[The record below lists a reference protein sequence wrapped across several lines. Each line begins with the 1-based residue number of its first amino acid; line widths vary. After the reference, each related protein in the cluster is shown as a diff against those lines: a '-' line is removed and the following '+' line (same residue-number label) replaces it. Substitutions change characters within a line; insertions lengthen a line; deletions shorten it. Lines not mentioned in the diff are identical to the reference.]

1 MRLEQSHEEI
11 DEARGVRPAELTG
24 SNSRTFL
31 VTGALGAI
39 GTWTIRRLL
48 DRGHRAV
55 ALDLGG
61 DAHRLAIALTPTEIA
76 SVVRINGDITDLA
89 TVEAAMST
97 HDIDGVIHLAAFQV
111 PMVRENP
118 ALGAH
123 VNVVGTVNVLE
134 AVRRHGD
141 IGPVVYASSIAAY
154 GPAGTLG
161 GDDPPQTLYGVF
173 KRANETTAVRYYE
186 DFGVASI
193 GLRPHTVYG
202 PARDQ
207 GITSAPTLAMVA
219 AAAGVPYRIP
229 FNARLQLQYA
239 PDVGEAFA
247 RAALLEYEGAAVHNL
262 DGEVVGM
269 ETFREM
275 IAAVIPQAGALITI
289 DNVDL
294 PLVEGVDG
302 TSFIEILGASVMRP
316 VADGVRDALGRFEQ
330 LLAQGLVKAPASI

>member
-1 MRLEQSHEEI
+1 MS
-11 DEARGVRPAELTG
+11 EARAVRPAASG
-24 SNSRTFL
+24 SDPRTFL

-39 GTWTIRRLL
+39 GTWTIRSLL

-55 ALDLGG
+55 AFDLGG
-61 DAHRLAIALTPTEIA
+61 DDHRLAIALTPAEIA
-76 SVVRINGDITDLA
+76 SLARVNGDITDLA
-89 TVEAAMST
+89 TVEAAIST
-97 HDIDGVIHLAAFQV
+97 HDIDGVIHLAALQI
-111 PMVRENP
+111 PKVRENP
-118 ALGAH
+118 ALGAQ

-134 AVRRHGD
+134 AARRHGH

-173 KRANETTAVRYYE
+173 KRANETSAVRYYE

-202 PARDQ
+202 PARDR

-247 RAALLEYEGAAVHNL
+247 RAALLEYDGASTHNL

-269 ETFREM
+269 EALREM
-275 IAAVIPQAGALITI
+275 IAAVVPQAGTLITI
-289 DNVDL
+289 DHDDL

-302 TSFIEILGASVMRP
+302 TSFVELLGTSVMRP
-316 VADGVRDALGRFEQ
+316 VADGVRDALRRFEQ
-330 LLAQGLVKAPASI
+330 LIAQGLVNAPASM